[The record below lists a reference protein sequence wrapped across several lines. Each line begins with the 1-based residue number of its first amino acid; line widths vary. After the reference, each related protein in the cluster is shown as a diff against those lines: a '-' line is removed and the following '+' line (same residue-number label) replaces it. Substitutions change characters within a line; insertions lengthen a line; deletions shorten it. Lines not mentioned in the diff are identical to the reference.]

1 MNDVPS
7 PPPPPSEGQP
17 SEPAPVVEPD
27 RAATGYPVS
36 VFADMQ
42 DEYVRFLPLVKWLL
56 LIPHYVV
63 LFFLGIAAMVVAF
76 IAFFATLFT
85 GRYPRG
91 MWDFMRNVQR
101 WVLRVYAYLFL
112 ITDQYPPFSLEE
124 EAGDPVRLE
133 AAYPEH
139 VSRWRPLFA
148 WLIVIPYAIV
158 AALIGVLGQVCAL
171 FALFTIIFT
180 KKIPEDLF
188 KIIRVSFNWQMRAS
202 FYSYWMSTEYPPF
215 VWDDQD

>member
-7 PPPPPSEGQP
+7 PPPPEEQP
-17 SEPAPVVEPD
+17 AAPAPVVEAGP
-27 RAATGYPVS
+27 AAAEYPVS
-36 VFADMQ
+36 VGADLQ

-56 LIPHYVV
+56 LIPHYIA
-63 LFFLGIAAMVVAF
+63 LFFLGIAAVVVAF

-91 MWDFMRNVQR
+91 MWDFMVNVQR
-101 WVLRVYAYLFL
+101 WILRVYAYFFL
-112 ITDQYPPFSLEE
+112 ITDQYPPFSLQE

-133 AAYPEH
+133 AVYPEH
-139 VSRWRPLFA
+139 VSRWRPFFA

-158 AALIGVLGQVCAL
+158 AALIGALGQICAL
-171 FALFTIIFT
+171 FAFFTIIFT
-180 KKIPEDLF
+180 KKIPADLF
-188 KIIRVSFNWQMRAS
+188 TIIRVSFNWQIRAS